1 MKPLYEGTA
10 GSTQGE
16 PMQPEPMQ
24 PEPMQGGP
32 ATNVP
37 ATGLGE
43 PPQGVPATNVPA
55 DQYEALPPPPVTTA
69 RPPDAPVTT
78 TQSLRGGRV
87 IRETNPE
94 RPLSAQEQSAL
105 LELDENIGRTQKA
118 LPEIDRALE
127 LNQLAFEG
135 PYATEIATAA
145 GLSRINPE
153 AAAATQEF
161 HGIVTQ
167 LAADV
172 AKTLGPNPSNVDIQL
187 LREIHGMANMSQ
199 SQRAST
205 LKAARRRI
213 ERGLASDIQRREM
226 IKRGEYGRTN
236 PNYTTPPQSRA
247 SEPPASQPQLPPAS
261 QPQLPPASQPQLPP
275 QSRAS
280 EPPPDFIVVD
290 PRNPRLLR
298 QYMPHAPMPDPRTT
312 VGGMIV
318 P

>member
-1 MKPLYEGTA
+1 
-10 GSTQGE
+10 
-16 PMQPEPMQ
+16 
-24 PEPMQGGP
+24 
-32 ATNVP
+32 V
-37 ATGLGE
+37 
-43 PPQGVPATNVPA
+43 
-55 DQYEALPPPPVTTA
+55 
-69 RPPDAPVTT
+69 
-78 TQSLRGGRV
+78 TQSYSGGRV
-87 IRETNPE
+87 IRETNPD

-105 LELDENIGRTQKA
+105 LELDENIGRVQKA

-127 LNQLAFEG
+127 LNRLAYEG
-135 PYATEIATAA
+135 PYAAEIATAA
-145 GLSRINPE
+145 GLSRLNPE

-172 AKTLGPNPSNVDIQL
+172 AKTLGPNPSNVDLQL
-187 LREIHGMANMSQ
+187 LREIHGMADMSQ
-199 SQRAST
+199 SQREAT

-247 SEPPASQPQLPPAS
+247 SEPPAS
-261 QPQLPPASQPQLPP
+261 PP
-275 QSRAS
+275 QPRAS
-280 EPPPDFIVVD
+280 EPPADFIVVD
-290 PRNPRLLR
+290 PKNPRLLR
-298 QYMPHAPMPDPRTT
+298 QYAPHAPMFDPRTT